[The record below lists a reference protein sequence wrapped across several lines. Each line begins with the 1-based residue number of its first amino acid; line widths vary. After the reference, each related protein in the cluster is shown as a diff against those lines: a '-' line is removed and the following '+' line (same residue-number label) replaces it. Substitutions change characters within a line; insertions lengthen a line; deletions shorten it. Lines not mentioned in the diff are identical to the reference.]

1 METGQESLWLKSL
14 ALFHKRHVLLRVL
27 AFIQICLE
35 SFCVRGIVLGVYNSR
50 MSKAVV
56 PVLKYFR
63 AWKERRND
71 QQVDLIQSKK

>member
-14 ALFHKRHVLLRVL
+14 ALFHEIHVLLRVL

-35 SFCVRGIVLGVYNSR
+35 PFCVIGIILDVSNSR
-50 MSKAVV
+50 MNKAVV
-56 PVLKYFR
+56 PVLKYLR

-71 QQVDLIQSKK
+71 QVDLIQS